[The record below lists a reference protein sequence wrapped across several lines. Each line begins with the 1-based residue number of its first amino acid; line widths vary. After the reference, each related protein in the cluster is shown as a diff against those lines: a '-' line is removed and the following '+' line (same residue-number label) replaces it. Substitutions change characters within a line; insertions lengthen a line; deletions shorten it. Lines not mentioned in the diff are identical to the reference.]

1 MGRRMSKI
9 NDEIGG
15 AAQSPFKSGAES
27 PDYGDSGDLVT
38 PDYGD
43 SLTFMTN
50 IVYDKDS

>member
-15 AAQSPFKSGAES
+15 AAHFKSGAES
-27 PDYGDSGDLVT
+27 PDH
-38 PDYGD
+38 GD

-50 IVYDKDS
+50 IVCDKDS